1 MENPVT
7 QNTASNNRIENNH
20 ANSNEEMIT
29 GYVKFMLPAVKKTL
43 RWMKRASLLLMT
55 LEVAQNEEMVIMT

>member
-1 MENPVT
+1 
-7 QNTASNNRIENNH
+7 
-20 ANSNEEMIT
+20 MIT
-29 GYVKFMLPAVKKTL
+29 GFVKFMLPAVKKTL